1 MPLSVKSFY
10 SKKTVQ
16 CRFLQDAIGVVEQED
31 VDAADLVLTGPS
43 NASSVT
49 DEEEDDEQV
58 LSHNGLPGE
67 VSGDIELV
75 TKSIDTEEKDDQE
88 NSDGGEP
95 PRKQKKNKTMK
106 DKTKKKPQWS
116 KSHLKNPVIVE
127 DVASKTISQ
136 KLLNM
141 HPE

>member
-10 SKKTVQ
+10 SKRTVQ
-16 CRFLQDAIGVVEQED
+16 CGFLQDAIRVVEQED

-43 NASSVT
+43 NAGNVT

-67 VSGDIELV
+67 VSGDIEVV

-95 PRKQKKNKTMK
+95 PRKQKNNKTMK
-106 DKTKKKPQWS
+106 DKTKKNPQ
-116 KSHLKNPVIVE
+116 
-127 DVASKTISQ
+127 
-136 KLLNM
+136 
-141 HPE
+141 